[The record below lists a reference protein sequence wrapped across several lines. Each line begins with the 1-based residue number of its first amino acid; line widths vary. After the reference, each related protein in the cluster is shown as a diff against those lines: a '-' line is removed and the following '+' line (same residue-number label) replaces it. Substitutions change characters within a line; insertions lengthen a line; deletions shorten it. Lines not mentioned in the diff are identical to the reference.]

1 MIIYAKKS
9 QPRNIYTAHI
19 NINVLTIFN
28 PFFYGFK
35 VFFMSLN
42 PFYIKTAQGAGT
54 DNQASDINSN
64 YPNGAINGVVSWTP
78 ATAGTYYYQCS
89 AHDGM
94 YGTITVQ

>member
-1 MIIYAKKS
+1 
-9 QPRNIYTAHI
+9 
-19 NINVLTIFN
+19 
-28 PFFYGFK
+28 
-35 VFFMSLN
+35 MSLN